1 MTCLKLI
8 DASYL
13 LALMKEFR
21 FSMKGLLSD
30 LCDDLEQQYPEAAAR
45 LRLPVQLIRLA
56 GDAISHDRYSHW
68 RIVGWIETLND
79 LVYVIDLHEQAKR
92 HRQDIDFLEQLYAE
106 CRQSWYEHGYAEEL
120 FPGGAV
126 DDGRLAQRIGR
137 LCRRLADE
145 VTKQALL
152 WDPALTCEWVR
163 TTKRRSWGAG
173 CDLAADFDRADL
185 PYTLT
190 IGADGPVY
198 HAPRSLHEALRG
210 TAPRCRLIVTGR
222 EMEVIDGDRRFPF
235 YTAGADA
242 RWHWRRQDPLVL
254 RRSGHGTLT
263 LGPTLVY
270 GRTRV
275 PARVCNTPPQVAA
288 RMRRALSVLE
298 QAWPAGN
305 ECLSILT
312 SRIIPLKAK
321 GVVSFS
327 YRHQPGLSFLNC
339 VDRGRLDLIDDLIH
353 ENSHHHLNL
362 LLRKHVLY
370 RNDRNR
376 EMFYSPWRRTLR
388 PIRGILHA
396 TFTFT
401 MGALLFE
408 RLSTWGGGAAGSRRW
423 RRSGLSM
430 DDLKRARF
438 RCAEEMESVR
448 YSLRDLRQ
456 AERRFGWITKTGAAL
471 TRLLAGA
478 LTGVKRRIE
487 PNMAAVLRS
496 PYGAELMDHRREL
509 QVARKRFGTGALRA
523 KSARCE

>member
-1 MTCLKLI
+1 MTRLKLFD
-8 DASYL
+8 DAFL
-13 LALMKEFR
+13 LALMKEFQW
-21 FSMKGLLSD
+21 SMKGLLSD

-45 LRLPVQLIRLA
+45 LRLPVELIRLV
-56 GDAISHDRYSHW
+56 DNAISLDCYSHW

-79 LVYVIDLHEQAKR
+79 LVYLIDLHEQAKR
-92 HRQDIDFLEQLYAE
+92 YGRDIEFLEQLYAE

-126 DDGRLAQRIGR
+126 DDGRLAERIGR
-137 LCRRLADE
+137 LCRRLAED
-145 VTKQALL
+145 VTRQALL

-163 TTKRRSWGAG
+163 KTRRRSWGAG
-173 CDLAADFDRADL
+173 CDLAADFDRAEL

-190 IGADGPVY
+190 VGADGPVY
-198 HAPRSLHEALRG
+198 HAPRSLREALRG
-210 TAPRCRLIVTGR
+210 VAPRCRFIVTGGR
-222 EMEVIDGDRRFPF
+222 MELRNGSRRFPF
-235 YTAGADA
+235 YTAGTQA
-242 RWHWRRQDPLVL
+242 RWHWRRQDPVVL
-254 RRSGHGTLT
+254 LRNAGRTLT

-270 GRTRV
+270 GRNRA
-275 PARVCNTPPQVAA
+275 PARVCATPPRVAV

-339 VDRGRLDLIDDLIH
+339 FDRDRLDLIDDLIH

-388 PIRGILHA
+388 PVRGILHA

-408 RLSTWGGGAAGSRRW
+408 RLSTWGAGVEGSRRW
-423 RRSGLSM
+423 RRSGFSM
-430 DDLKRARF
+430 NDLKRARF
-438 RCAEEMESVR
+438 RCAEEIESVR

-456 AERRFGWITKTGAAL
+456 AERRFGWITKIGGVL
-471 TRLLAGA
+471 TRLLART
-478 LTGVKRRIE
+478 LTGVQGRME
-487 PNMAAVLRS
+487 PNMAALLQS
-496 PYGAELMDHRREL
+496 PYGGELVRHRREL
-509 QVARKRFGTGALRA
+509 QAARKRFGTGLPPVR
-523 KSARCE
+523 EG